1 MSNFKEHFRTP
12 CTTGLKNVN
21 EEFETEEFRMQQAK
35 KLTRFLSSAEH
46 ISALKGKKVEEVFST
61 EKKIREFLLE
71 LSSEEY
77 VQLLE
82 GINGI
87 FRNKDS
93 DNWIADGQ
101 KVEIGSWTF
110 PKQEDKV
117 DLLARSLAAAKT
129 MANDGRNITEIAFL
143 LSTVITGVHLFE
155 NGNGRTSRAVFFLTN
170 KGFTVDNKDDFEK
183 LMASDG
189 ISGLSNPKKFYG
201 LIKSKMCKEVGVNWQ
216 DLHFDNRALDLMK
229 AKNLEPLLHQLSPE
243 YKSHFLAYFEDK
255 HPLYVTLALV
265 LLKKEQMELLKSAD
279 GSINM
284 ASLFGFI
291 EEKDV
296 KIFSGLLDEIKKKY
310 VSSIIDCFLFPDKEE
325 NRVSLRDIHG
335 SEQSYSIVDICKNFN
350 SLEDGIKEKVF

>member
-1 MSNFKEHFRTP
+1 MSNPNEHFPTP
-12 CTTGLKNVN
+12 VTPELRNAS

-46 ISALKGKKVEEVFST
+46 ISALKGTKVEEVFST
-61 EKKIREFLLE
+61 EEKIREFLLE
-71 LSSEEY
+71 LSPGEY

-82 GINGI
+82 GLNGI

-93 DNWIADGQ
+93 DNWTADGQ

-110 PKQEDKV
+110 PKQEDKI

-129 MANDGRNITEIAFL
+129 MTNDGRNITEIAFL

-155 NGNGRTSRAVFFLTN
+155 NGNGRTSRAVFYLMN

-183 LMASDG
+183 LMASDE
-189 ISGLSNPKKFYG
+189 ISGLSNPNKFYG
-201 LIKSKMCKEVGVNWQ
+201 LIKSKMCKEMGINWQ
-216 DLHFDNRALDLMK
+216 DLHFDNRALAAMK
-229 AKNLEPLLHQLSPE
+229 AKNIEPLLHQLSPE
-243 YKSHFLAYFEDK
+243 YKSHFLAYFEDSN
-255 HPLYVTLALV
+255 PLYVTLALV
-265 LLKKEQMELLKSAD
+265 LLKKEQIELLKNAD

-296 KIFSGLLDEIKKKY
+296 TIFSSLLDEIKKKY

-325 NRVSLRDIHG
+325 NRVPSGDRQG
-335 SEQSYSIVDICKNFN
+335 GQQSHSIIDICRNVK
-350 SLEDGIKEKVF
+350 LEDEIKEKIL